1 MDAAKAGLNALLT
14 PEESVM
20 LLIDHQAF
28 QFANLNSHDPTII
41 VNNVIGLAKVV
52 KVFGV
57 PVVLTTVTGERG
69 GHIIKGLQ
77 DVFPDNRPIDRTL
90 INTWQDERV
99 VTTIEKTRR
108 KKIVMAS
115 LCLHVGT
122 ATAGDPFALI
132 LRAECRCCVC

>member
-1 MDAAKAGLNALLT
+1 MDFAKAGIDALLT
-14 PEESVM
+14 PEESVL

-69 GHIIKGLQ
+69 GHIIKGPQ
-77 DVFPDNRPIDRTL
+77 DVFPDNKPIDRTL
-90 INTWQDERV
+90 INTVPCHAGYPGARRRLSGLRGNGCVWRRV
-99 VTTIEKTRR
+99 
-108 KKIVMAS
+108 A
-115 LCLHVGT
+115 
-122 ATAGDPFALI
+122 
-132 LRAECRCCVC
+132 